1 MSEPPLRTWFG
12 RMPPTS
18 PPAATTGAL
27 ERTRPSGDGG
37 ASANEQ
43 KPRRRGVGA
52 MVRWIAVAGT
62 FAAMSAMV
70 ITTSQATFNDT
81 SVNSANAF
89 TAGDIDLVDDDS
101 DSAIFTIV
109 DMEPGQS
116 EVDCI
121 EVTYQGS
128 IPDPSRV
135 SVYSGGYT
143 DSGDFAT
150 YLNLTIEEGTGGA
163 FGDCTGFSS
172 VNTIESGGTLAD
184 FGTDH
189 TNYANGAGVWDP
201 TGTPES
207 VTYRIT
213 VELDGATPNAE
224 EGESVTGLTFTW
236 EIQN

>member
-12 RMPPTS
+12 RMPPTAPPVAPPVAPDTPAATDEA
-18 PPAATTGAL
+18 PPAAEPKA
-27 ERTRPSGDGG
+27 
-37 ASANEQ
+37 
-43 KPRRRGVGA
+43 RRRGIGSV
-52 MVRWIAVAGT
+52 VRWTAVAGT
-62 FAAMSAMV
+62 FAAMSALV

-81 SVNSANAF
+81 SVNSANRF
-89 TAGDIDLVDDDS
+89 VAGDIDLVDDDL
-101 DSAIFTIV
+101 DSAIFTID
-109 DMEPGQS
+109 DMEPGQT

-150 YLNLTIEEGTGGA
+150 YLNLTIEEGTGA
-163 FGDCTGFSS
+163 TFGDCATFVS
-172 VNTIESGGTLAD
+172 VNTIESGGTLAA
-184 FGTDH
+184 FAAAH
-189 TNYANGAGVWDP
+189 TNYGNGAGVWDP
-201 TGTPES
+201 SGTPES
-207 VTYRIT
+207 VSYRFT
-213 VELDGATPNAE
+213 VELDAATPNAE

>member
-12 RMPPTS
+12 RMPPTEATDA
-18 PPAATTGAL
+18 PPAA
-27 ERTRPSGDGG
+27 PSDPVR
-37 ASANEQ
+37 SF
-43 KPRRRGVGA
+43 KPRRTAEPKAPRRGVGSV
-52 MVRWIAVAGT
+52 VRWSVVAAT
-62 FAAMSAMV
+62 FATMSALV

-89 TAGDIDLVDDDS
+89 TAGDIDLVDDDL

-135 SVYSGGYT
+135 SLYSGGYT

-150 YLNLTIEEGTGGA
+150 YLNLTIEEGSNA
-163 FGDCTGFSS
+163 SFGDCSTFVSA
-172 VNTIESGGTLAD
+172 NTIESGGTLAD
-184 FGTDH
+184 FGADH

-201 TGTPES
+201 SGTPES
-207 VTYRIT
+207 VAYRIT
-213 VELDGATPNAE
+213 VELDAATPNAE